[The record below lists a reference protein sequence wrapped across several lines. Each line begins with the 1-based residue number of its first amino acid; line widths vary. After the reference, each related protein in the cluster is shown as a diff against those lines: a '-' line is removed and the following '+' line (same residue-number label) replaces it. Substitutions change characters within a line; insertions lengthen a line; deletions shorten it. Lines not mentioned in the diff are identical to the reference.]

1 MAEDWDPRA
10 GEVLA
15 DQVAAYDALRD
26 RCPVAH
32 SQRLGWSL
40 LRHADALAAL
50 QDPEAFSSRVSVHVA
65 VPNGMDGAQHA
76 AYRAVVDPCFTPE
89 RVEAFAPELRRIA
102 EELVTAIAAEAR
114 PVEVMGSLG
123 EPYAARSL
131 CAYLGWPTSVA
142 EALRRWAADSEAAT
156 RTRDRARLDRVAAD
170 FDTLIVAEVD
180 AARTGGRD
188 RTHSLTGDLLDE
200 QVEGRPLT
208 DAELVSI
215 LRNWTAGELG
225 TISAA
230 VGIVVEFLAR
240 RPDVQALLRAQPGLR
255 QVAMDEM
262 LRLEPPLIA
271 NRRRTTREVVMSGRL
286 LPADAPVSILW
297 PAVQRD
303 PRTFPAATTF
313 RLDRDPGD
321 NLLYGRGPHYCPG
334 EGLSRLQLGVVL
346 DVLLQQVPP
355 FHPAGVP
362 VRAQYPA
369 GGFTQVRID
378 WTEARP
384 PAEAGSVA
392 GSGLETGAAR
402 SAADRG
408 PW

>member
-1 MAEDWDPRA
+1 MADDWDPRSP
-10 GEVLA
+10 EVA
-15 DQVAAYDALRD
+15 TDQVRAYDAVRE

-40 LRHADALAAL
+40 LRHADALAAVG
-50 QDPEAFSSRVSVHVA
+50 DPETFSSRVSTHVA
-65 VPNGMDGAQHA
+65 VPNGMDGAEHA
-76 AYRAVVDPCFTPE
+76 AYRAVVDRCFTPE
-89 RVEAFAPELRRIA
+89 RVAAFEPVGLGIA
-102 EELVTAIAAEAR
+102 EDLTSTMAATTR
-114 PVEVMGSLG
+114 PIEVMATLG

-131 CAYLGWPTSVA
+131 CAYLDWPTSVA
-142 EALRRWAADSEAAT
+142 DALRRWAADSEEAT
-156 RTRDRARLDRVAAD
+156 RTRDQTRLAQVAAE
-170 FDTLIVAEVD
+170 FDALIVAELD
-180 AARTGGRD
+180 AARSAGPD
-188 RTHSLTGDLLDE
+188 RTSLTRALLDE
-200 QVEGRPLT
+200 PVQGRRLT

-240 RPDVQALLRAQPGLR
+240 RPDIQALLRSQPGLR
-255 QVAMDEM
+255 QIAMDEM

-271 NRRRTTREVVMSGRL
+271 NRRRTVRDVELSGRL
-286 LPADAPVSILW
+286 IPADAPVSILW

-303 PRTFPAATTF
+303 PRTFPEPTTF

-334 EGLSRLQLGVVL
+334 EGLSRLQLGVLL
-346 DVLLQQVPP
+346 DVLLRLLPP
-355 FHPAGVP
+355 FRPAGAP

-369 GGFTQVRID
+369 GGFTQVHID
-378 WTEARP
+378 W
-384 PAEAGSVA
+384 AEVPVAAAG
-392 GSGLETGAAR
+392 
-402 SAADRG
+402 DRM